1 MGSNRFY
8 FPFSHRYENPAARL
22 SFVMR
27 AAALGPVALARRLG
41 LPGPEEFFRIAESR
55 EPMPPE
61 MARLIH
67 RHYPQIDF
75 EWLLT
80 GHVGSKAQ

>member
-1 MGSNRFY
+1 MSSKRPY
-8 FPFSHRYENPAARL
+8 FSISHRYENPAARL

-27 AAALGPVALARRLG
+27 AAALGPATLAQRLG
-41 LPGPEEFFRIAESR
+41 LPGPEAFYRIAQSR

-61 MARLIH
+61 IARLIH

-75 EWLLT
+75 GWLLT
-80 GHVGSKAQ
+80 GRVGGEAE